1 MSSTK
6 ALLRPDVPLE
16 YWKKRD
22 LLFQVVDWKELDMS
36 LEMKNEEDG
45 DGEGGG
51 DDEPADLSFATFDNG
66 GGAGGKAAKKPYKKK
81 KFVRKQI
88 IRGYGITEEGH
99 SICINIFD
107 FQPYFY
113 IKLPKLLCDPAKFEH
128 FIQALKNKV
137 GDWHSDG
144 LVSAEIVKR
153 KQFYGF
159 ANNELFDYAKMT
171 FHSTSA
177 YNGFKMKLMKETIY
191 VHRLKEEIDLTK
203 ALCETKVK
211 SILRFFHTQNIDPA
225 GWMTIKHG
233 QYSRNVGPAED
244 KYDVTGKHSRCQI
257 EVNCKYNAVNKVE
270 KNIIGKILVA
280 SFDLECVS
288 DDGSFPKASKALDPV
303 IQIGT
308 TVYIFGEKECKLS
321 YVATLGACAPI
332 EAPNTIVESF
342 TTEKDMIIG
351 WAKFIARLDPD
362 IMTGY
367 NIWGFDWKYLWE
379 RAKMGNGGLV
389 QPYEEKLFKILQRTT
404 TEKKVELT
412 EQKLSSSALGDNF
425 LYYIDME
432 GVVQIDLLKVMQR
445 DYKLDSFKLDNVAKH
460 FLKQQKEDL
469 PYKQLFLNYKRG
481 LPEDIREI
489 AIYCIK
495 DCDLVNRLIDDRQV
509 LVSNIGMTNVCVVP
523 FSYLFLKGQG
533 IKIFSLVAKITR
545 EEGFVVK
552 DLNEDDIDP
561 NSYEGAIVFVPDPNI
576 YFEPVVVMDYNSLYP
591 SSMIAENISH
601 DSIVGF
607 TEYRIKKPEVKDG
620 MGGKF
625 ISSANMSRAMATPAA
640 KRKAA
645 KAGGGGDNEIDPTIP
660 VKPMEYELIKNT
672 IVKKYDNLPDYNYI
686 DIEYDVFEGI
696 GDDKKKVGYKV
707 CRFAE
712 AKSGE
717 KALLPRILRIL
728 LKARKDTRKKME
740 YQNMYMRDGSVKA
753 GIVTTKEKKTV
764 VAEIDPKADA
774 NDFVVFSEDPG
785 SAEEYNVFNV
795 LDGTY
800 QVKRSEIVRVE
811 DTYTQGEIDVL
822 EGLQLAYKVVCNSL
836 YGQVGAATSPICYKE
851 LAACTTSTGRRM
863 VIHARDTTLATFVGA
878 KLTYGDSVTGDTPVL
893 LRNTS
898 LGASFGEVYVKAI
911 SDLNKEWESYEAFKP
926 WDETLREKEQGEYP
940 MAEIWT
946 AGGWAKI
953 NRVIRH
959 KTMKKIYRVL
969 THTGCVDVT
978 EDHSLLSPSLEQL
991 KPKDVKV
998 GTELRHGSPY
1008 GYHSQLFEKC
1018 EVERQLFDLRHVS
1031 MVDVQRE
1038 FMARRKLTFY
1048 VQLKR
1053 SESGDPHVIEMWS
1066 SPRLFYND
1074 RETEIIDIQELR
1086 VTGEEEYVYDIE
1098 TSDGTFQ
1105 AGIGQMIVKNTDSI
1119 FVNFTDHIKQKYPG
1133 RVFTE
1138 VELLEESIK
1147 IGQEAAKNVNRPLKS
1162 PQNIE
1167 YEKTFWPFVIFSKKR
1182 YFGNKYEMSI
1192 KKYKETSMG
1201 IVLKRRDNAQILK
1214 TIYKGIIDILLNKR
1228 DFEGSKLFFRES
1240 VKNLLEGN
1248 VDVSQ
1253 LVISKTIKAE
1263 YANPTQIAHKVLA
1276 ERMGERDEGTKP
1288 QSNDRIPYC
1297 FIDPTNWKCSIC
1309 KGTVNQKS
1317 CKCSKC
1323 MGMFCFQHL
1332 SNHKSVCVATC
1343 RFCRKKDKDLIQEM
1357 EEAKSS
1363 IGSGGGGRRP
1373 SPEEEDS
1380 GDGEEKDEDNGLLRK
1395 CATCTGYYCGPCFG
1409 KHKLRKDK
1417 YGIIHQDKCKKAI
1430 TPKMLQG
1437 DLIEHP
1443 QYIEEAKL
1451 KIDFMYYF
1459 EHQVMKPVFQ
1469 IFELKMKDPMT
1480 IVGDLVTSYNNRKV
1494 GARPI
1499 SSFFNVVKK
1508 VSTPVPE
1515 STGKGKAK
1523 ARVIDDLDDQD
1534 EEVIEIIK
1542 KPITKKPVTKS
1553 AASAGS
1559 LVGSAFGGAPTPV
1572 AKATEP
1578 PAPTPAPAP
1587 AKPVTLDTNSI
1598 KVDEALKREILQTI
1612 SATMLKKT
1620 EVHVAAD
1627 GGEDGGDD
1635 GEGGGGGDGK
1645 EEEDVNLAFEIFEE
1659 CEDMYRDINE
1669 ID

>member
-1 MSSTK
+1 MIIIRYPTMPADK
-6 ALLRPDVPLE
+6 AQLRPDVPGN
-16 YWKKRD
+16 YFSKRD
-22 LLFQVVDWKELDMS
+22 LLFQVIDWKEFDMS
-36 LEMKNEEDG
+36 LEKKDEDG
-45 DGEGGG
+45 EDGEGGG
-51 DDEPADLSFATFDNG
+51 GDEEAADLSFATFDKDEK
-66 GGAGGKAAKKPYKKK
+66 GKGQKKPYKKRQLL
-81 KFVRKQI
+81 RKQV

-113 IKLPKLLCDPAKFEH
+113 IKLPPLLCDPAKFDL
-128 FIQALKNKV
+128 FIQSLKSIV
-137 GDWHSDG
+137 GEWNAEG

-159 ANNELFDYAKMT
+159 ANNELFDYAKLT
-171 FHSTSA
+171 FHSSSA
-177 YNGFKMKLMKETIY
+177 YNGYKMKLLKEKIY
-191 VHRLKEEIDLTK
+191 VNRLKEEVDLTK

-211 SILRFFHTQNIDPA
+211 SILRFFHTQNLDPT
-225 GWMTIKHG
+225 GWMTIKYG
-233 QYSRNVGPAED
+233 KYSRNVGPPED

-257 EVNCKYNAVNKVE
+257 EVNCKYNAVTKVE
-270 KNIIGKILVA
+270 KNVIGKILVA

-288 DDGSFPKASKALDPV
+288 DDGSFPKASKPLDPV

-332 EAPNTIVESF
+332 EAENTIVESY
-342 TTEKDMIIG
+342 TTEKELILG
-351 WAKFIARLDPD
+351 WAKFMARLDPD
-362 IMTGY
+362 IVTGY

-379 RAKMGNGGLV
+379 RAKMGNGGLI
-389 QPYEEKLFKILQRTT
+389 QPYEDKLFNILQRTS

-445 DYKLDSFKLDNVAKH
+445 DYKLDSYKLDNVAKH

-481 LPEDIREI
+481 DPKDIKEI
-489 AIYCIK
+489 AVYCIK

-509 LVSNIGMTNVCVVP
+509 LVSNIGMANVCVVP

-545 EEGFVVK
+545 DEGFVVK

-561 NSYEGAIVFVPDPNI
+561 NSYEGAIVFVPEPNI

-601 DSIVGF
+601 DSIVGYK
-607 TEYRIKKPEVKDG
+607 EYRIKKPEVKEG

-625 ISSANMSRAMATPAA
+625 ISSANMARAMATPAA
-640 KRKAA
+640 KKKAA
-645 KAGGGGDNEIDPTIP
+645 KAGDNDVDPTSIQ
-660 VKPMEYELIKNT
+660 VKPMEYELIKDT
-672 IVKKYDNLPDYNYI
+672 IVKQYDGLADYNYI
-686 DIEYDVFEGI
+686 DIEYDVFEGV

-740 YQNMYMRDGSVKA
+740 YQTMYFRDGTTKA
-753 GIVTTKEKKTV
+753 GIVTTKEKKAV

-774 NDFVVFSEDPG
+774 NDFVIFSEDRT
-785 SAEEYNVFNV
+785 SDEEYNVFNV

-800 QVKRSEIVRVE
+800 QVRRADIVRVE
-811 DTYTQGEIDVL
+811 DTYNQGEIDVL

-851 LAACTTSTGRRM
+851 LAACTTATGRRM

-893 LRNTS
+893 LRNTES
-898 LGASFGEVYVKAI
+898 GEVYVKAI
-911 SDLNKEWESYEAFKP
+911 SDLNKEWESYDAFKP

-946 AGGWAKI
+946 ANGWAKI
-953 NRVIRH
+953 HRVIRH

-1008 GYHSQLFEKC
+1008 RYHSQLFEDCAIEK
-1018 EVERQLFDLRHVS
+1018 QLFDLRHVS

-1038 FMARRKLTFY
+1038 FMARRRLTFY

-1053 SESGDPHVIEMWS
+1053 SESGDPNLIEMWS

-1074 RETEIIDIQELR
+1074 RETEIVDIQLLR
-1086 VTGEEEYVYDIE
+1086 ETGEEEYVYDIE

-1147 IGQEAAKNVNRPLKS
+1147 IGQEAAKNVNKPLKS

-1248 VDVSQ
+1248 VDISQ
-1253 LVISKTIKAE
+1253 LVISKTLKAD

-1276 ERMGERDEGTKP
+1276 DRMGERDEGNKP

-1297 FIDPTNWKCSIC
+1297 YIDPTNWKCSISTC
-1309 KGTVNQKS
+1309 KGSVNQKN
-1317 CKCSKC
+1317 CKCNTC
-1323 MGMFCFQHL
+1323 MGMFCVQHL
-1332 SNHKSVCVATC
+1332 GLHKSICVPTC
-1343 RFCRKKDKDLIQEM
+1343 RFCRKKDKDLKAEM
-1357 EEAKSS
+1357 EEEREAASR
-1363 IGSGGGGRRP
+1363 GGGSRDRDRDIDDDDDD
-1373 SPEEEDS
+1373 ED
-1380 GDGEEKDEDNGLLRK
+1380 GQADNGLLRK
-1395 CATCTGYYCGPCFG
+1395 CTTCTGYYCKPCFE

-1430 TPKMLQG
+1430 MPKMLQG

-1443 QYIEEAKL
+1443 QYIQEAKL

-1469 IFELKMKDPMT
+1469 IFELKMKDPMV
-1480 IVGDLVTSYNNRKV
+1480 IVGDLITAYNNRKS

-1508 VSTPVPE
+1508 DAVPAPAPV
-1515 STGKGKAK
+1515 TKGKAK
-1523 ARVIDDLDDQD
+1523 VAMIEEPDD
-1534 EEVIEIIK
+1534 EVEQIEIIK
-1542 KPITKKPVTKS
+1542 KPVAKKPTATAKSSGSLLTGSFGPEGTTKS
-1553 AASAGS
+1553 P
-1559 LVGSAFGGAPTPV
+1559 VPTPPAEV
-1572 AKATEP
+1572 PTAT
-1578 PAPTPAPAP
+1578 
-1587 AKPVTLDTNSI
+1587 KQVSLDTGAI
-1598 KVDEALKREILQTI
+1598 KVDEALKKEILQTI

-1620 EVHVAAD
+1620 EIQVAAD
-1627 GGEDGGDD
+1627 GAGDDD
-1635 GEGGGGGDGK
+1635 GEGGGEGGGDGGK
-1645 EEEDVNLAFEIFEE
+1645 EEEDVNLAFEIFSE